1 MVIENDEVEVD
12 LDDDAG
18 LDEDPLAGDVDSSW
32 RGKKR
37 RRAETL
43 IKESEAEAKRL
54 REELAA
60 ERAASRDLTARVGKL
75 EGVASALV
83 DEDIDDPF
91 ESELTDLHDERKS
104 IQKQWYGLSAKAR
117 DEQQEAF
124 EARMAENE
132 AKRTDV
138 AVRRALS
145 KREQEQAG
153 NQVDP
158 EIAYQRS
165 VLQGEYGD
173 VFRNSNAAAYADG
186 YWRQAVAKGG
196 DPRSLDLRKE
206 AAQAAREALQTS
218 TKKGQ
223 PNDPSTKARYTGTS
237 STGGPGSPN
246 TVKLTASDRMMA
258 DARFPNL
265 PEKQRYRRFAE
276 IKRAA
281 QKKG

>member
-138 AVRRALS
+138 AVRRPAPAPAS
-145 KREQEQAG
+145 RAPIKDR
-153 NQVDP
+153 
-158 EIAYQRS
+158 Y
-165 VLQGEYGD
+165 
-173 VFRNSNAAAYADG
+173 F
-186 YWRQAVAKGG
+186 KG
-196 DPRSLDLRKE
+196 
-206 AAQAAREALQTS
+206 S
-218 TKKGQ
+218 T
-223 PNDPSTKARYTGTS
+223 ATS
-237 STGGPGSPN
+237 SGTATPQRTPTATG
-246 TVKLTASDRMMA
+246 DRPS
-258 DARFPNL
+258 R
-265 PEKQRYRRFAE
+265 
-276 IKRAA
+276 RAA
-281 QKKG
+281 TRGP